1 MIISNNNEYSSMFDT
16 HCGCRQG
23 GTISP
28 KLFNIYVEILIE
40 ELEKTNH
47 GVKMEHINV
56 EVIMYADDLLL
67 LSNTKSGLNK
77 LLKIVETDGF
87 DYGMKFNPDK
97 TNDADCDDLSLENLL
112 EETSKQVAEYNS
124 NKKKVTSLLIIKQ
137 WTH

>member
-1 MIISNNNEYSSMFDT
+1 M
-16 HCGCRQG
+16 
-23 GTISP
+23 
-28 KLFNIYVEILIE
+28 
-40 ELEKTNH
+40 
-47 GVKMEHINV
+47 
-56 EVIMYADDLLL
+56 
-67 LSNTKSGLNK
+67 NK

-97 TNDADCDDLSLENLL
+97 TIIALNDADCDDLSLENLL